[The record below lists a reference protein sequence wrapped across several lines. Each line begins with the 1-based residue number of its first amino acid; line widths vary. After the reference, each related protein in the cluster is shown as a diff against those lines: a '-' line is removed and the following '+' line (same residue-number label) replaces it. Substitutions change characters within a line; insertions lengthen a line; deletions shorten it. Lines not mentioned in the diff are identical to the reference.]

1 MNQMQEQIMME
12 AQADMMQLM
21 MSICRNKT
29 QKSSHTSPNISEDER
44 KQFTNCVMKFMETPM
59 HMQKSMQDSQL

>member
-1 MNQMQEQIMME
+1 MSGEQERLMLE

-29 QKSSHTSPNISEDER
+29 QKTAHNTDNISADEK
-44 KQFTNCVMKFMETPM
+44 KQFTNCLLKFMEAPI
-59 HMQKSMQDSQL
+59 QLQ